1 MPETA
6 ARHAHLITGGFPPG
20 SYAGHDHD
28 YARLRLLE
36 LLAEQ
41 DVAASVANDFADV
54 ARWLP
59 LSRLMITYVAGPYPD
74 AAQTGAIRDWVAA
87 GGHWLALHGT
97 SGGRAERV
105 EGARSRR
112 TVKAEHHALL
122 GGMFLTHPPICEF
135 RVEVRA
141 PDHPLTRGLGSSFT
155 VEDEPYFVELQDPA
169 ATQILLTADYG
180 GLTSPAI
187 GTLYPRDTSLLADG
201 KSRVIGYTRAVG
213 RGAVTYVALGHCHNP
228 AIRAARAP
236 DPADA
241 TPPVFHGAWERDAFL
256 TLLRNA
262 IAYTPAAYP
271 SPALVT
277 TRR

>member
-1 MPETA
+1 MPEATP
-6 ARHAHLITGGFPPG
+6 ARAHVIAGGFPPG

-41 DVAASVANDFADV
+41 SVAASVANDFADV

-74 AAQTGAIRDWVAA
+74 AAQTGAIRDWIAG

-122 GGMFLTHPPICEF
+122 GGYFLTHPPICEF
-135 RVEVRA
+135 RVEVKA

-169 ATQILLTADYG
+169 STQILLTADYG
-180 GLTSPAI
+180 PGAVSPAI

-213 RGAVTYVALGHCHNP
+213 QGAVTYIALGHCHNP

-256 TLLRNA
+256 RLLRNA
-262 IAYTPAAYP
+262 IAYTPAA
-271 SPALVT
+271 
-277 TRR
+277 